1 MSKNKKMKQVYPKL
15 GKSQKAFFALFGIPS
30 VFIYIWVCIVPLFI
44 SVKDSFVEW
53 SGMAIAEKVPVGFAN
68 YIELFQD
75 PVFYLAL
82 KNDFIIIFF
91 KLIFIT
97 VLSLL
102 FAIALTRVKIT
113 KLENKIYRYLL
124 YLPCVLPIVIVSIV
138 WKFTFEQTGVLN
150 NLILRISGENIDNI
164 INMSSWMAEH
174 PLTIISFVA
183 IWCGIGTNM
192 VILIT
197 AINNVSTELYEAA
210 TLDGAGQWKQFV
222 YVTLPSIVGQVRYVM
237 ITIISSSLAAN
248 MNLVLPLTNGE
259 PGNAST
265 VMGLYVYKYGLTNEN
280 GLSRVGYANAAA
292 VILMIVSFVI
302 CYIANRMISSKEEKL

>member
-1 MSKNKKMKQVYPKL
+1 MSKQKERKQYTKL
-15 GKSQKAFFALFGIPS
+15 GSSQKIFFAVFGIPS
-30 VFIYIWVCIVPLFI
+30 VAIYLIVCVIPLFI

-53 SGMAIAEKVPVGFAN
+53 SGMAIAEKVPAGFAN

-82 KNDFIIIFF
+82 RNDLIIIFF

-97 VLSLL
+97 SLSLL
-102 FAIALTRVKIT
+102 FAIALTRIKLTKI
-113 KLENKIYRYLL
+113 ENKIYRYLL

-138 WKFTFEQTGVLN
+138 WKFTFEQTGILN
-150 NLILRISGENIDNI
+150 NLILRISGEHPDKVIQ
-164 INMSSWMAEH
+164 MSSWIAEH

-183 IWCGIGTNM
+183 IWCGIGTSM
-192 VILIT
+192 VVLIT
-197 AINNVSTELYEAA
+197 AINNVSIELYEAA

-222 YVTLPSIVGQVRYVM
+222 HVTLPGIVGQVRYVM
-237 ITIISSSLAAN
+237 ITVISSSLAAN

-292 VILMIVSFVI
+292 VILMLVSFAI
-302 CYIANRMISSKEEKL
+302 CYVANRMISSRENT

>member
-1 MSKNKKMKQVYPKL
+1 MSKQKKKKQIYPKL
-15 GKSQKAFFALFGIPS
+15 GKSQKAFFAVFGTPS
-30 VFIYIWVCIVPLFI
+30 VLIYMLVCIVPLFI

-68 YIELFQD
+68 YIELFKD

-97 VLSLL
+97 TLSLV
-102 FAIALTRVKIT
+102 FAIALTRIKIT
-113 KLENKIYRYLL
+113 KIENKIYRYLL

-150 NLILRISGENIDNI
+150 NLILRISGESTADI

-192 VILIT
+192 VVLIT
-197 AINNVSTELYEAA
+197 AINNVPTELYEAA
-210 TLDGAGQWKQFV
+210 TLDGAGQWKQFI
-222 YVTLPSIVGQVRYVM
+222 YVTLPNVMGQVRYVM
-237 ITIISSSLAAN
+237 ITVISSSLAAN

-292 VILMIVSFVI
+292 VVLMIVSFAI
-302 CYIANRMISSKEEKL
+302 CYTANRLVSTKEESM